1 MPDVSCLS
9 EGLLLVCNFFCFLVI
24 KGAMASSSE
33 VNSVMG
39 AEDVANL
46 ADMDCGNVMA
56 KVLLGSGAPAA
67 SHDESAAVE
76 DSAQVTCIDC
86 GNQVAMDDATI
97 VGGKGRAKKVY
108 KCKKCG
114 ALRGRMQRLF
124 TKRGEM
130 ADDWMAM
137 AADTQKEFLANN
149 QALSGSELEK
159 GITMAIAFSRRN
171 SDGRHVGAEGLF
183 LPLSVYTSRGYSET
197 HIQNIEKTCP
207 KKWDPALGD
216 HVYQL
221 MVDES
226 GEQSTETVQSTV
238 MYTPVNNRGAE
249 ASGDEGDQDGSA
261 RKRPKKNQPQ
271 NEEVAKQKEAEKL
284 TRIQDRTNKML
295 ANKIVKILKGVVE
308 IGNDIVRG
316 KVQLPDLQTRIPQFM
331 RDECQVSLEH
341 LERQKALWTD
351 VLIHGAVHK
360 ECMALDGINNLKKQA
375 TKSFTD
381 LAAMIKLVDG
391 NK

>member
-1 MPDVSCLS
+1 
-9 EGLLLVCNFFCFLVI
+9 
-24 KGAMASSSE
+24 
-33 VNSVMG
+33 
-39 AEDVANL
+39 
-46 ADMDCGNVMA
+46 
-56 KVLLGSGAPAA
+56 
-67 SHDESAAVE
+67 
-76 DSAQVTCIDC
+76 
-86 GNQVAMDDATI
+86 
-97 VGGKGRAKKVY
+97 
-108 KCKKCG
+108 
-114 ALRGRMQRLF
+114 
-124 TKRGEM
+124 
-130 ADDWMAM
+130 
-137 AADTQKEFLANN
+137 
-149 QALSGSELEK
+149 
-159 GITMAIAFSRRN
+159 MAIAFSRRN

-295 ANKIVKILKGVVE
+295 ANKIVKILNGVVA
-308 IGNDIVRG
+308 IGNDLVRG
-316 KVQLPDLQTRIPQFM
+316 KAQLPDLQTRIPQFM

-351 VLIHGAVHK
+351 VQSNGAVHK
-360 ECMALDGINNLKKQA
+360 ECMALDGINDLKKRA
-375 TKSFTD
+375 SKSFAD
-381 LAAMIKLVDG
+381 LAAMIKLVDC